1 MKVYREITKKQ
12 YDALLPIYGLA
23 GTHNHCLIERKNI
36 SGESVYYFMGSKEE
50 FRDAMNRCKY
60 LD

>member
-1 MKVYREITKKQ
+1 MIVYREITKKQ

-23 GTHNHCLIERKNI
+23 GTHNHCLIERRNI
-36 SGESVYYFMGSKEE
+36 LGVPVYYFMGSKEE